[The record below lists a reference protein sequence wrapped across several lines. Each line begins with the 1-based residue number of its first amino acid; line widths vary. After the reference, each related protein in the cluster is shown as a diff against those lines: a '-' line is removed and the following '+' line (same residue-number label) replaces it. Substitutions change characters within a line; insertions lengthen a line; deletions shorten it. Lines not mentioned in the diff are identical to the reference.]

1 MFQHPALQGAQ
12 QALKQFQTAPA
23 GRPKANLR
31 PLMLKSTDRL
41 ASGWTFVND
50 TPAPIQAAMDKY
62 LKAGQLPPGLSPKLT
77 TGLRPQISE
86 QHRANQI
93 SKGWKHPGTRY

>member
-1 MFQHPALQGAQ
+1 MFQHPALQGVQSGAY

-23 GRPKANLR
+23 GRPVKNTR
-31 PLMLKSTDRL
+31 PLMLRSTDRL

-62 LKAGQLPPGLSPKLT
+62 IKTASLPPGLAPKNAAVL
-77 TGLRPQISE
+77 E
-86 QHRANQI
+86 KHRAHQI
-93 SKGWKHPGTRY
+93 SKGWRNPTKRY